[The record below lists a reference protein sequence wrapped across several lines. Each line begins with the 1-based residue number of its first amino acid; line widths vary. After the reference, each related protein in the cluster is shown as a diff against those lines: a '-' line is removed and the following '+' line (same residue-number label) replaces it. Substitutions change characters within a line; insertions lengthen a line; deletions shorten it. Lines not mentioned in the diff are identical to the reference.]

1 MAVMIIQLFQFIF
14 IFARSDLMQENYKLL
29 FENKIGCVSNLLHL
43 NAGECEILK
52 TAAWISLN
60 DMMLTQPKPM
70 NDDENHLAQ
79 WILVIRIGKNVE
91 MFLNAN
97 KSFASNDLWREFDD
111 LSKNHLN
118 NDNLLQLIDYMVER
132 CR

>member
-1 MAVMIIQLFQFIF
+1 ME
-14 IFARSDLMQENYKLL
+14 ENYKLL

-43 NAGECEILK
+43 NAGQCEILK

-70 NDDENHLAQ
+70 TDDENHLAQ
-79 WILVIRIGKNVE
+79 WLLVIKVGKNVE

-97 KSFASNDLWREFDD
+97 KSFASNDLWRDFDD
-111 LSKNHLN
+111 LSKTQSN
-118 NDNLLQLIDYMVER
+118 NDQLLQLIDYMVER